1 MGTTLDCERPTAE
14 RLSDPHTNPSMNTKL
29 KHHEVSAEWVDD
41 EHGPAIMLTQEDG
54 WGNGSQTTIIHPWQL
69 QAIGKHFA
77 LWPESCPVEMP
88 SRATL
93 SRRLRRLADHV
104 NDLHSYM
111 TQFSDHRHA
120 DLTHELTKLSALA
133 DLAEE
138 WTSDLDPQTPPETQT
153 QQTPQQAVMSFQ

>member
-1 MGTTLDCERPTAE
+1 MGTTPDCERPMPE
-14 RLSDPHTNPSMNTKL
+14 RLSDHHTNQSMNTKL
-29 KHHEVSAEWVDD
+29 KHHEVSAEWVED
-41 EHGPAIMLTQEDG
+41 EHGSAIMLTQEDG

-77 LWPESCPVEMP
+77 LWPDSCPVDTP

-93 SRRLRRLADHV
+93 SRRLRRLAEHV
-104 NDLHSYM
+104 HDLHSYM

-133 DLAEE
+133 DLTEE
-138 WTSDLDPQTPPETQT
+138 WTSDLGPIDSGQSETSAQEGKEST
-153 QQTPQQAVMSFQ
+153 